1 MFLLSIKRKLYFL
14 KWAYAFFSNIFCQ
27 NQHTQQAHSNVLV
40 SNEKKKKKAP
50 IPAQKQRNEYLTEFV
65 PIQQ

>member
-1 MFLLSIKRKLYFL
+1 MFLLSVKRKLYFL

-40 SNEKKKKKAP
+40 SNEKKKAP
-50 IPAQKQRNEYLTEFV
+50 ILVQKQRNEYLTEFV

>member
-1 MFLLSIKRKLYFL
+1 MFLLSVKRKLYFL

-40 SNEKKKKKAP
+40 SNEKKKAP
-50 IPAQKQRNEYLTEFV
+50 ILAQKQRNEYLTEFV